1 MDENE
6 DKKNEDEK
14 NADVQTTKNTAE
26 GGKAGVEEGRVTEI
40 SGAEDGRV
48 SPYFRL
54 TDAQLRARQR
64 PGEAIFI
71 AEGPKVVTTA
81 LERGLEPVS
90 FLIRRKMIDGAGK
103 DILAMSPE
111 TPVYT
116 ADDSL
121 LEEIT
126 GFRLQRSWVLC
137 AMKRP
142 REKQPGEVLAG
153 ARRAAVLEGVWE
165 PSNVGAIFRSAAA
178 LGWDAILLSPDC
190 SDPWHRRSVRVCMG
204 AVFTV
209 PFART
214 AEDSGQ
220 ELLHRLGFKTCGMA
234 LREGSLPLDSGV
246 LKAQERLAVYLGNE
260 DRGLRDETLDR
271 CDYIVRIPMARGIDS
286 LNVAAAAAISFW
298 ELKDHL

>member
-1 MDENE
+1 M
-6 DKKNEDEK
+6 
-14 NADVQTTKNTAE
+14 
-26 GGKAGVEEGRVTEI
+26 GEERVKVI
-40 SGAEDGRV
+40 RGAEDERV
-48 SPYFRL
+48 RLYFHL
-54 TDAQLRARQR
+54 TDAQMRSKQR
-64 PGEAIFI
+64 PEDAIFI

-90 FLIRRKMIDGAGK
+90 FLMREKMIGGAGK
-103 DILAMSPE
+103 DILAMSPAA
-111 TPVYT
+111 PVYT

-142 REKQPGEVLAG
+142 REKTVEEVLRG
-153 ARRAAVLEGVWE
+153 ARRAAVLEGIWE
-165 PSNVGAIFRSAAA
+165 PSNVGAVFRSAAA

-214 AEDSGQ
+214 GEDSGQ
-220 ELLHRLGFKTCGMA
+220 EALHAMGFKTCGMA
-234 LREGSLPLDSGV
+234 LREGSVPLGDARLGNE
-246 LKAQERLAVYLGNE
+246 ERLAVYLGNE
-260 DRGLRDETLDR
+260 DRGLKDETLDR
-271 CDYIVRIPMARGIDS
+271 CDLILRIPMARGIDS
-286 LNVAAAAAISFW
+286 LNVAAAAAIAFW
-298 ELKDHL
+298 ELRQRGRVES